1 MIVGTQSGKLLRRQK
16 AMNNTTLELANVL
29 VQMIDL
35 RLYELSLLKDILDE
49 NRISTTDI
57 DNSLGYLVRR
67 YKKLSDRIEELDYR
81 P

>member
-1 MIVGTQSGKLLRRQK
+1 
-16 AMNNTTLELANVL
+16 MNNTTLELANVL